1 MDADRPRSSSKSS
14 PWIWVGCGCG
24 ILVALVMAGVA
35 GLTWFGYKAGKRM
48 EKARED
54 PVAREQMTREILA
67 YDELPSGYYT
77 MGAFSIPML
86 TDIALFSDRPPDP
99 RGRDRHE
106 MGDHGFLFLSM
117 HGWMADEDELIRFL
131 QGKAKRP
138 GWLGQSG
145 ADTDIGEVLGR
156 GKVEAGG
163 RELLYMATRGDVN
176 VQGRNREGLV
186 TWLAVDCPADR
197 RARLGLWF
205 NPDPAP
211 GKPLQGADLA
221 GTAADP
227 EAIRAFA
234 EHFRF
239 CG

>member
-24 ILVALVMAGVA
+24 ILVALVMVAITGV
-35 GLTWFGYKAGKRM
+35 TWFGYKAGKKM
-48 EKARED
+48 EQARKD

-67 YDELPSGYYT
+67 YDELPTGYYAT
-77 MGAFSIPML
+77 GAFSIPML
-86 TDIALFSDRPPDP
+86 TDIAIFSDRPPEP
-99 RGRDRHE
+99 GERDQE
-106 MGDHGFLFLSM
+106 MGDRGFLFLSM
-117 HGWMADEDELIRFL
+117 HGWMADEEELISFL
-131 QGKAKRP
+131 QGKVEKP
-138 GWLGQSG
+138 GWLGSSG
-145 ADTDIGEVLGR
+145 AETDIGEVLGR
-156 GKVEAGG
+156 GKVESGG
-163 RELLYMATRGDVN
+163 RDLYYMATRGDVN
-176 VQGRNREGLV
+176 MQGSNREGLV

-205 NPDPAP
+205 TPDPAT

-221 GTAADP
+221 GTAVDP